1 MKNQARTVVAD
12 SEAELLTI
20 TRTGAPRSHQ
30 RTWAENDWF
39 PLLFRQS
46 RTKEPWWGFAHL
58 SRPTYAGANVGHPSH
73 PSNCPVCVTVPSG
86 RCDWPGAPSF
96 ALLAKGGLH
105 SRQTQDLSPAGRG
118 HAE

>member
-12 SEAELLTI
+12 SEVELLTI
-20 TRTGAPRSHQ
+20 TRT
-30 RTWAENDWF
+30 
-39 PLLFRQS
+39 
-46 RTKEPWWGFAHL
+46 
-58 SRPTYAGANVGHPSH
+58 
-73 PSNCPVCVTVPSG
+73 
-86 RCDWPGAPSF
+86 GAPSF